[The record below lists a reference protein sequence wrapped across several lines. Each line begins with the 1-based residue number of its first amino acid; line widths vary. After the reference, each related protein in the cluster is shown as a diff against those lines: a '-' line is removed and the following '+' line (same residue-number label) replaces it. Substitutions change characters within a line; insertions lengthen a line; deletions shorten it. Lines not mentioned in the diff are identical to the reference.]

1 MTSTKRVVCVGLA
14 ALVVL
19 PVLAACSRDKVR
31 AGEARVD
38 PNGVVEVMKPG
49 GSWKPVKETKTVK
62 NGDKVRVLSGD
73 AQVLL
78 PSAELALRS
87 GSELLLAQSPELLRG
102 DLLVVPESRSP
113 LSVKS
118 AGSDFG
124 VVGAA
129 RLTRSFAVTAASYFG
144 VISVRSAGSTLG
156 IPALRQATVAALGS
170 EVPRAAEPLRYQDK
184 DPWDRRFLAEAID
197 LGNVLQARSEAGTN
211 QFRGQGASV
220 GFYRILFPEL
230 TSVAD
235 FDRPLLD
242 ASRPAGEN
250 IVGAAIALKGR
261 QGGGFGQRWQR
272 IFAFRSEGATWGLVA
287 LDQQVHKVPD
297 LVRRIDDAFGG
308 AGLPGSPGRVAF
320 GTTTTT
326 GQPSPTTATTSAPS
340 TTQTTRGSDPGP
352 PTPPTTST
360 TLLPEPPPTGIL
372 PIDNTGNQTVDTING
387 LLGGLVTA
395 GR

>member
-1 MTSTKRVVCVGLA
+1 MTSTKRVVCVGLV
-14 ALVVL
+14 ALVAL
-19 PVLAACSRDKVR
+19 PLLAACSRNKVR

-38 PNGVVEVMKPG
+38 PNGIVEVMKPG

-73 AQVLL
+73 AEITL
-78 PSAELALRS
+78 PSAKLAMRT
-87 GSELLLAQSPELLRG
+87 GSELMLAQSPDLLRG
-102 DLLVVPESRSP
+102 DLLVVPESRGP
-113 LSVKS
+113 LTVKS
-118 AGSDFG
+118 AGTDYA

-144 VISVRSAGSTLG
+144 IVSVRSAGFSLG

-170 EVPRAAEPLRYQDK
+170 DLPQAAVPLRYQDK

-220 GFYRILFPEL
+220 GFYRLLFPEL
-230 TSVAD
+230 AGVTE
-235 FDRPLLD
+235 FDRSLID
-242 ASRPAGEN
+242 AARPPGEN

-261 QGGGFGQRWQR
+261 QGGFAQRWER
-272 IFAFRSEGATWGLVA
+272 IFSFRSEGATWGLVA
-287 LDQQVHKVPD
+287 FDQQVHKVPD

-308 AGLPGSPGRVAF
+308 AGLPGTPGRVAF
-320 GTTTTT
+320 GTTTTS
-326 GQPSPTTATTSAPS
+326 GPGPSPTTATTSVPL
-340 TTQTTRGSDPGP
+340 TTQTTQGEPGP
-352 PTPPTTST
+352 PTPPTST
-360 TLLPEPPPTGIL
+360 TLIPEPPETGLL
-372 PIDNTGNQTVDTING
+372 PIDNTGNETVDTING
-387 LLGGLVTA
+387 LLGGLISA